1 MARTILIIATAA
13 WALAGLAG
21 LGIAAVGTEALH
33 LALPELAIDR
43 AALGGAVTAVAL
55 SALGV
60 AILHLAALLGIRR
73 RWRAA
78 LASGVLLG
86 AVMTMLSAAL
96 CAAAVAS
103 AVRTPD
109 YLAILGAA
117 CLAGSLAA
125 VGYGFVTAAL
135 VRDLRSDSGT

>member
-1 MARTILIIATAA
+1 MILIIATAA

-21 LGIAAVGTEALH
+21 LGIAAVATEALH
-33 LALPELAIDR
+33 SALPELAIDR

-60 AILHLAALLGIRR
+60 AIVHLAVLLGVRR
-73 RWRAA
+73 RWPGA

-86 AVMTMLSAAL
+86 AVMTVLSAASG
-96 CAAAVAS
+96 AAAVAS

-117 CLAGSLAA
+117 ALAGSLAA
-125 VGYGFVTAAL
+125 VGYGLVTAAL
-135 VRDLRSDSGT
+135 VRDLGSDSGT